1 MNAMS
6 PRPQSP
12 QPKSVAAEFEEHAP
26 QLESDA
32 AEFEEHAPQLESDAA
47 EFDRQA
53 IEAFR
58 VGYPDASCNP
68 VTVVIAAYNEAGNI
82 GAVLDR
88 IPTHVC
94 SLPVS
99 VLVVDDGSQDQTAA
113 VARDHGAY
121 VAASPS
127 NRGQGAALRLGYSL
141 ACAFGAR
148 FIATTD
154 ADGQYDASELA
165 LLVDPLVRDEADFVT
180 GSRRLGLYQSTDMA
194 RHTGVHVFARLLSLV
209 ARQRIT
215 DTSNGLRA
223 FKAGIVEHITL
234 MQPQY
239 QATELLIGVIYRG
252 FRVAERGTTLRPR
265 TSGTSK
271 KGPNLVYGYRFGRVM
286 LSTWLREL
294 RRNRAE
300 GRRLS
305 DPAPD
310 LAVGR
315 PGDDVAVTPHADHGE
330 PAWSPDGRTAG

>member
-1 MNAMS
+1 MAS
-6 PRPQSP
+6 
-12 QPKSVAAEFEEHAP
+12 
-26 QLESDA
+26 
-32 AEFEEHAPQLESDAA
+32 

-53 IEAFR
+53 MQGFR
-58 VGYPDASCNP
+58 ARNPDLRFCAL
-68 VTVVIAAYNEAGNI
+68 TVVIAAYNEAANI

-88 IPTHVC
+88 IPKQVC

-99 VLVVDDGSQDQTAA
+99 VLVVDDGSRDGTAA
-113 VARDHGAY
+113 VAASHGAN
-121 VAASPS
+121 VLASPT

-141 ACAFGAR
+141 AVTLGAR

-154 ADGQYDASELA
+154 ADGQYDASELP
-165 LLVDPLVRDEADFVT
+165 LLVEPLVRDEADFVT
-180 GSRRLGLYQSTDMA
+180 GSRRLGLYQSTDMV
-194 RHTGVHVFARLLSLV
+194 RHTGVHVFARLLSLI

-234 MQPQY
+234 SQPQY

-252 FRVAERGTTLRPR
+252 FRVAERGTTMRPR
-265 TSGTSK
+265 SSGSSK
-271 KGPNLVYGYRFGRVM
+271 KGPNLVYGYRFGGVI

-310 LAVGR
+310 LALGR
-315 PGDDVAVTPHADHGE
+315 PGDDVAVTPH
-330 PAWSPDGRTAG
+330 PAGQLD